1 VEFVVVEALELQA
14 FRAEVDQ
21 QADFHIIRF
30 EVVDGLGKV
39 VTSGCFAK
47 RISGWRIGV
56 RGNPLI
62 RYCIRWSDWSWGM
75 VSAFG
80 GGGTVHEWGHEY
92 IKEIN
97 DPYGSL
103 HFENRI
109 NLPERSRG
117 PAHRN
122 G

>member
-1 VEFVVVEALELQA
+1 LICTTPNQGNPVILSIKVELVIVEALELQA

-47 RISGWRIGV
+47 RISGWRVGV
-56 RGNPLI
+56 RGNPLTPHL
-62 RYCIRWSDWSWGM
+62 RWVQVSDFIRWSAWSWGM

-80 GGGTVHEWGHEY
+80 GGGTVHEWGHE
-92 IKEIN
+92 
-97 DPYGSL
+97 
-103 HFENRI
+103 
-109 NLPERSRG
+109 
-117 PAHRN
+117 
-122 G
+122 